1 MLRALIFK
9 FMLFGC
15 LAAALIKHDYLLVF
29 VSKCGIEMSL
39 LRDEKV
45 RFRSV
50 RSVVARNLGDITKS
64 KFNH

>member
-29 VSKCGIEMSL
+29 VSKCAIEMSL

-50 RSVVARNLGDITKS
+50 RFTLLFGIG
-64 KFNH
+64 FIGQ

>member
-50 RSVVARNLGDITKS
+50 RFTLLFGIG
-64 KFNH
+64 FIGQ